1 MKKQY
6 KILISLIILMVI
18 LPMVSS
24 SDLSGLPSQK
34 QGETI
39 FIIQSCD
46 NSTYSNISSI
56 LVGSSV
62 INGVTV
68 MPEISNDYYVY
79 NLTNSQTL
87 GTYIVNGYCDENG
100 VKTNWAYDF
109 PVTKTETPL
118 TQAETNISTNTIYF
132 LLFLGALFIIVGLL
146 LLGKSFWVTWLGI
159 FFMAIGFIF
168 LYYDLVLVNLYIN
181 TINITGQATEGI
193 FLIFARFIKILPYVT
208 ALIVGFAIVKMLRGA
223 TSKKKSED
231 GWDDNKY

>member
-1 MKKQY
+1 MKPQHLIFGIALM
-6 KILISLIILMVI
+6 ILLLGS
-18 LPMVSS
+18 VSA
-24 SDLSGLPSQK
+24 SDLSGLPAQK
-34 QGETI
+34 QGSTV

-62 INGVTV
+62 IIYTTE
-68 MPEISNDYYVY
+68 MPEISDDYYVY
-79 NLTNSQTL
+79 NLTSTQTL

-118 TQAETNISTNTIYF
+118 TEAETNISTNTIYF
-132 LLFLGALFIIVGLL
+132 LLVLGALFIAVGLF
-146 LLGKSFWVTWLGI
+146 LLGKGFWINWLGI

-193 FLIFARFIKILPYVT
+193 FLIFARFIKLLPYIT

-231 GWDDNKY
+231 GWDNNKY